1 MPATV
6 ARERP
11 TTAVAALTWALM
23 CVAVG
28 CQLHAPAKASTWNCS
43 VLSNLT
49 LAPAVWWTKHNC
61 TGYVPG
67 SIGPLAH
74 VGPVVVNIVHAML
87 SDGADSPLL
96 RPAVARTTLGLARLH
111 ELALNVTVEA
121 PGFLPLAGVNGGWVN
136 AVLPPDTLLLPPP
149 QAHISSI
156 GSQAHISSIGCRST
170 TPYIPSLHLKKRLSN
185 ECVGL
190 VVSQAPCIPC
200 RPKKNTPSLADPVSF
215 THLPATL
222 PNAMHV
228 SPTTLFPP

>member
-6 ARERP
+6 ARKRP

-136 AVLPPDTLLLPPP
+136 AALPPDTLLLPFPP
-149 QAHISSI
+149 PKHT
-156 GSQAHISSIGCRST
+156 SSIGCCSP
-170 TPYIPSLHLKKRLSN
+170 TPYIPYLKKRLSN

-190 VVSQAPCIPC
+190 VVSQAPCIPR
-200 RPKKNTPSLADPVSF
+200 RPKKHTPSLAGPVSF
-215 THLPATL
+215 THP
-222 PNAMHV
+222 PPP
-228 SPTTLFPP
+228 SPMPCTSPRQPSFRHEILQILL